1 MLAEENGHNVPH
13 EEDGLFMA
21 CTSCKTK
28 FDDFEFDK
36 IYFLESCSHIVCKAC
51 IVQIV
56 KSDYIKKQKADC
68 PDCGEQINEYEI
80 KALLGEEMLSKLH
93 ADAINAIV
101 KGDQSIVQCPCGN
114 AIEASEGKVDYNVK
128 DDDGKKLTRKAAEHM
143 SKHRIR
149 CHACKNNFCTSC
161 LAQPYHIGKSCEE
174 FKEFSESIKCR
185 FCGDAIQAG
194 LVGGAFKDV
203 CKKKECKGMIK
214 QSCDKIHECGHPC
227 KGFAREKKCLPCLH
241 ED

>member
-128 DDDGKKLTRKAAEHM
+128 DDDGKKLSRKAAEHM

-161 LAQPYHIGKSCEE
+161 LAQPYHIGKS
-174 FKEFSESIKCR
+174 
-185 FCGDAIQAG
+185 
-194 LVGGAFKDV
+194 
-203 CKKKECKGMIK
+203 
-214 QSCDKIHECGHPC
+214 
-227 KGFAREKKCLPCLH
+227 
-241 ED
+241 